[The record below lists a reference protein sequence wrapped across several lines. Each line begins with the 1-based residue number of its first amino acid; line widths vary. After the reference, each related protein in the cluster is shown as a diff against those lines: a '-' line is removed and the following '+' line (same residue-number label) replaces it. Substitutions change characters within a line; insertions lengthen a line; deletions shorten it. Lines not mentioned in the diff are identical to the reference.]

1 MSGTLTAALNN
12 TDSALYRIDLSSGK
26 LRLGGS
32 ILAQTLN
39 QLGCDCPDLER
50 PEDLANFFAFI
61 QAAAKAGVI
70 QAYHD
75 IGDGGLIASVAEMQF
90 ASRMAI
96 TLALSDENLL
106 GQLFAEEL
114 GAVVQVLPD
123 DVPAFV
129 DLAKTH
135 GVSEFVSLIGQAK
148 TTPAGG
154 AGLDVLSITTPKSD
168 IVFYS

>member
-1 MSGTLTAALNN
+1 M
-12 TDSALYRIDLSSGK
+12 LYS
-26 LRLGGS
+26 GGS
-32 ILAQTLN
+32 
-39 QLGCDCPDLER
+39 
-50 PEDLANFFAFI
+50 
-61 QAAAKAGVI
+61 KAGVI

-154 AGLDVLSITTPKSD
+154 AGLDVLSITTPSQTLSLLVASFKNSGQKLAMPSKVCV
-168 IVFYS
+168 IIQSSRSRVCFN